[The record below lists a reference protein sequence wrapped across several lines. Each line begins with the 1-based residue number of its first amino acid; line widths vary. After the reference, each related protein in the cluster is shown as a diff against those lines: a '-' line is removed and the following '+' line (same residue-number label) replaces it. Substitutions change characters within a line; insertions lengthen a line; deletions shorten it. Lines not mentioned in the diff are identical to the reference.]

1 MREGIELQL
10 DALKRAHSQT
20 LLREMLPKARSPR
33 RVMRLSCLPKPGNE
47 NRSRIC

>member
-10 DALKRAHSQT
+10 DALKRARSQT
-20 LLREMLPKARSPR
+20 LLREKLPKARSPGR
-33 RVMRLSCLPKPGNE
+33 AMRLSWLPKLGNE